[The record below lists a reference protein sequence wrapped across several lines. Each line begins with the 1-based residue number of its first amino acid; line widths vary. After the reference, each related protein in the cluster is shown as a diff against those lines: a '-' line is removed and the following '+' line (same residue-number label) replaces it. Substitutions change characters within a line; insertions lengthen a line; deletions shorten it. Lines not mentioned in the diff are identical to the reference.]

1 MWFFI
6 LVIEIVVNGIS
17 FSKLELVLLENH
29 LNSLI
34 YYQLKFKKLS
44 QKNSICLVVQNAPC
58 VFMVKH

>member
-29 LNSLI
+29 LDSLV

-44 QKNSICLVVQNAPC
+44 RKNSICLVVQNATC